1 MKKSISFLIM
11 IFMISSTIAQNQ
23 KPDPRLKGIDQQL
36 EEVLADWKASGFAV
50 AVVEKNKIVY
60 AKGFG
65 YRDYDKK
72 LPADANTLFAIG
84 SSTKAF
90 TSSVLG
96 LLRKEGKL
104 GFEDSPRKYISELKF
119 FNSELD
125 NMVTIQDMMC
135 HRTGIPRHDLSWYLF
150 PTASKDT
157 LIQRMAHQEPF
168 TDLRK
173 QWYYNNFMFL
183 TQGVIAE
190 KITGKSW
197 EENIADLFFKP
208 LGMNRSNASI
218 AEMKKSKNAALGY
231 ELTDDD
237 EIKKLDYYDIA
248 GMSPAGSI
256 NSSVN
261 EMSNWLITWINN
273 GKFEEKEILPENYV
287 SEAISSHMVVGGGAP
302 GKEYPDLHIAN
313 YGYGW
318 FLSSYRGHYRVEH
331 GGNIDGFSANA
342 CFYPSDSIGI
352 IVLTNQDGSTIPSVV
367 RNIMADRMLGII
379 PIDWN
384 KDLKERREKAIKE
397 QKEVEAKSISSQV
410 KGTKP
415 SHILQEFVG
424 TYSHPGYGSFE
435 LSVERDSLFGQFKIE
450 KIWLQHYHYD
460 IFKPFEVE
468 ETGIDTTDAAV
479 GLLLN
484 FITNDVGE
492 ISAVSMKVEPTLD
505 PIKFKRKPSIIE
517 LDKEILDQYIGEYEL
532 AGTIIKVYLKNE
544 NTLCLLVPGQPEYEL
559 LPTATHKFSL
569 KILDGYKVEF
579 VESDQGGISDVL
591 FIQPNGTFKA
601 TKK

>member
-1 MKKSISFLIM
+1 MKCLI
-11 IFMISSTIAQNQ
+11 
-23 KPDPRLKGIDQQL
+23 
-36 EEVLADWKASGFAV
+36 
-50 AVVEKNKIVY
+50 
-60 AKGFG
+60 
-65 YRDYDKK
+65 
-72 LPADANTLFAIG
+72 
-84 SSTKAF
+84 
-90 TSSVLG
+90 
-96 LLRKEGKL
+96 
-104 GFEDSPRKYISELKF
+104 
-119 FNSELD
+119 
-125 NMVTIQDMMC
+125 
-135 HRTGIPRHDLSWYLF
+135 
-150 PTASKDT
+150 
-157 LIQRMAHQEPF
+157 
-168 TDLRK
+168 
-173 QWYYNNFMFL
+173 
-183 TQGVIAE
+183 
-190 KITGKSW
+190 
-197 EENIADLFFKP
+197 
-208 LGMNRSNASI
+208 
-218 AEMKKSKNAALGY
+218 
-231 ELTDDD
+231 
-237 EIKKLDYYDIA
+237 
-248 GMSPAGSI
+248 
-256 NSSVN
+256 
-261 EMSNWLITWINN
+261 
-273 GKFEEKEILPENYV
+273 EEKEILPENYV

>member
-1 MKKSISFLIM
+1 MKKPISFLIM
-11 IFMISSTIAQNQ
+11 IFIISSTFAQN
-23 KPDPRLKGIDQQL
+23 KKLDPRLKGIDQQL
-36 EEVLADWKASGFAV
+36 ENVLANWKAPAFAV
-50 AVVEKNKIVY
+50 AIVEKDKIVY

-65 YRDYDKK
+65 YRDYKNK

-84 SSTKAF
+84 SSSKAF
-90 TSSVLG
+90 TSSILG
-96 LLRKEGKL
+96 LLRKDGKL
-104 GFEDSPRKYISELKF
+104 TFDDSPRKYIPELNF

-135 HRTGIPRHDLSWYLF
+135 HRTGIPRHDFSWYLF
-150 PTASKDT
+150 PTESKDS

-168 TDLRK
+168 TDIRK

-197 EENIADLFFKP
+197 EENIGEHFFKP
-208 LGMNRSNASI
+208 LGMKRSNASI
-218 AEMKKSKNAALGY
+218 AEMKESKNAALGY

-237 EIKKLDYYDIA
+237 EIKKLDYYNIA
-248 GMSPAGSI
+248 AMSPAGSI

-273 GKFEEKEILPENYV
+273 GKFEGKEILPKNYV
-287 SEAISSHMVVGGGAP
+287 TEAISSHMVVGGGVP
-302 GKEYPDLHIAN
+302 GKEYPDLHMGN

-342 CFYPSDSIGI
+342 CFYPSDSIGV
-352 IVLTNQDGSTIPSVV
+352 IVLTNQDGSSVPSVV
-367 RNIMADRMLGII
+367 RNIVADRMLGIT

-384 KDLKERREKAIKE
+384 TDLKERREKAIKE
-397 QKEVEAKSISSQV
+397 QKEAEAKSISNQV

-415 SHILQEFVG
+415 SHILQEFTG
-424 TYSHPGYGSFE
+424 IYSHPGYGSFE
-435 LSVERDSLFGQFKIE
+435 LKVERDSLFAQFKLM
-450 KIWLQHYHYD
+450 KFWLRHHHYD
-460 IFKPFEVE
+460 VFKPFEVE
-468 ETGIDTTDAAV
+468 ETGIDTSDAV
-479 GLLLN
+479 GGLILN
-484 FITNDVGE
+484 FKTNDAGE
-492 ISAVSMKVEPTLD
+492 ISKVLMKIEPTLD
-505 PIKFKRKPSIIE
+505 PIEFKRQPTSIDV
-517 LDKEILDQYIGEYEL
+517 DKETLDNYIGEYEL
-532 AGTIIKVYLKNE
+532 AGTVIKVYIKNE
-544 NTLCLLVPGQPEYEL
+544 NTLFLLVPGQPEYEL
-559 LPTATHKFSL
+559 LPTATHKFAI

-579 VESDQGGISDVL
+579 VENDQGGISDVL

-601 TKK
+601 SKK